1 MTQGKP
7 GNCIGF
13 PCVLKRGIELDE
25 KKINFLWS
33 ISLIAIS
40 LANAII
46 AITNAFDAN
55 VPDAVAIILSAVI
68 LAAVLVLLY
77 TSFKKWQEKL

>member
-1 MTQGKP
+1 M
-7 GNCIGF
+7 
-13 PCVLKRGIELDE
+13 DE